1 MGINPFLTATNQPK
15 GISAMKKPIFWVVII
30 IVLAIILFV
39 YMRHKPAVTTNP
51 NSQTSAL
58 LVPAKTVAVTN
69 DDTAEN
75 TANPAANTPAQE
87 TQTLNPNN
95 NNAANVNDN
104 DTNVTNPAVNA
115 GRANENTG
123 STTDQTSSDS

>member
-1 MGINPFLTATNQPK
+1 
-15 GISAMKKPIFWVVII
+15 MKKPIFWVVII
-30 IVLAIILFV
+30 ILLAIILFV

-69 DDTAEN
+69 NDTAANTDANSAN

-87 TQTLNPNN
+87 AQTLNPNN

-104 DTNVTNPAVNA
+104 DTIVTNLAVNT

-123 STTDQTSSDS
+123 NTTDQTSSD